1 LPLYFFVKRSFAVN
15 APHINRPS
23 PGTST
28 GRVWEI
34 ADEITHKS
42 GRRAKR
48 ADVIMRFQAEGGNY
62 NTASTQYHYWKA
74 EFDRRHEGVG
84 AREAVRETATVQVK
98 EAGRVL
104 LPAFIREALD
114 IQEGDFLGVEIIDG
128 EIRLTPL
135 DTAVR
140 RAQELVRRYIPEG
153 SNLVEELIADRRR
166 EAEREDAE

>member
-1 LPLYFFVKRSFAVN
+1 MN
-15 APHINRPS
+15 APHIARPS

-34 ADEITHKS
+34 ADEITRNS

-48 ADVIMRFQAEGGNY
+48 AEVITQFRTEGGNY

-74 EFDRRHEGVG
+74 EFDRRHADTGEQ
-84 AREAVRETATVQVK
+84 EAVYEIATVQVK
-98 EAGRVL
+98 DAGRIL
-104 LPAFIREALD
+104 LPASVRDALL
-114 IQEGDFLGVEIIDG
+114 IQEGDFLGMEIVDG
-128 EIRLTPL
+128 EIRLIPL

-153 SNLVEELIADRRR
+153 SNLVDELIAERRR